1 MRIYIPSTFAL
12 ATEWLAVGT
21 FSVDRA
27 YAVTEAL
34 AEWYDQGDEEEL
46 EYVAASIA
54 AKESLFLISQ
64 EKTDA
69 TFRRVVFAFDVP
81 ESFVVGEVE
90 PRGGIAING
99 MLTFTE
105 LQSALIDGDE
115 ALVDVRSA
123 ASLLDRAAAGD
134 GEAQFVVS
142 EVEGHEL
149 LWFGPTEIEF
159 VLQVDK

>member
-46 EYVAASIA
+46 EYVAASIEA
-54 AKESLFLISQ
+54 IESLFLISQ

-69 TFRRVVFAFDVP
+69 TFRRVVLAFDVP
-81 ESFVVGEVE
+81 ESFVGDEVE

-115 ALVDVRSA
+115 ALDDVRSA
-123 ASLLDRAAAGD
+123 ATLLDRAAAGD